1 MSDIRPP
8 EGARAEVRRTEALPS
23 NSPLLQ
29 TEGLS
34 VEFPVRRG
42 LLRREVARLRAV
54 HRVSLEVRPGEVLG
68 IVGESGCGKTTLGR
82 AMVGLVE
89 TSAGTLRVE
98 GRDVA
103 ALSPDER
110 RQLTR
115 DVQMVFQ
122 DPFASLNPRKR
133 IRQILEVPF
142 AVHASLGLAPGAA
155 REARIRE
162 LVELVGLAPEHLD
175 RWPHELS
182 GGQRQRV
189 GIARALALN
198 PKVVVLDEP
207 LSALDMSIQSQVLNL
222 LVDLQERLGLS
233 YVFISH
239 DLSIV
244 EYLCDT
250 VAVMYLGRVVE
261 TAPAAAL
268 FAAPRHPY
276 TQALLAAVPNP
287 VPRRERPGRPL
298 EGDVPGLLHAPTG
311 CSFHTRCP
319 LAESRCRASVPELRA
334 IDTTGLHLGACHLL

>member
-1 MSDIRPP
+1 MS
-8 EGARAEVRRTEALPS
+8 AVA
-23 NSPLLQ
+23 PLLQ
-29 TEGLS
+29 ADALS

-42 LLRREVARLRAV
+42 VLRREVARLRAV
-54 HRVSLEVRPGEVLG
+54 HRVSVEVRAGEVLG

-82 AMVGLVE
+82 AMVGLI
-89 TSAGTLRVE
+89 APDGGTLRVE

-103 ALSPDER
+103 TLSPDER
-110 RQLTR
+110 RRMTR

-133 IRQILEVPF
+133 IRQVLELPF
-142 AVHASLGLAPGAA
+142 EVHGLAGGAG

-162 LVELVGLAPEHLD
+162 LVALVGLSAEHLD

-189 GIARALALN
+189 GIARALALQ

-222 LVDLQERLGLS
+222 LVDLRERLNLS

-244 EYLCDT
+244 EYLCDD

-261 TAPAAAL
+261 SAPAAQL
-268 FAAPRHPY
+268 FASPRHPY

-287 VPRRERPGRPL
+287 DPRRGRPGRPL
-298 EGDVPGLLHAPTG
+298 EGDVPGLLHAPNG
-311 CSFHTRCP
+311 CAFHTRCP
-319 LAESRCRASVPELRA
+319 LAQPQCRESVPELRVV
-334 IDTTGLHLGACHLL
+334 DTTGLQRAACHLL

>member
-1 MSDIRPP
+1 MT
-8 EGARAEVRRTEALPS
+8 A
-23 NSPLLQ
+23 PLLQ
-29 TEGLS
+29 AEGLS
-34 VEFPVRRG
+34 IEFPIRRG

-54 HRVSLEVRPGEVLG
+54 NDVSVEVRPGEVLG

-82 AMVGLVE
+82 AMVGLYPP
-89 TSAGTLRVE
+89 TSGTLRVE

-103 ALSPDER
+103 MLGADER
-110 RQLTR
+110 RQMTR

-142 AVHASLGLAPGAA
+142 EVHGVPGGVE
-155 REARIRE
+155 REQRIRE
-162 LVELVGLAPEHLD
+162 LIELVGRAPDHRVRCRHALA
-175 RWPHELS
+175 
-182 GGQRQRV
+182 GAQRQRV
-189 GIARALALN
+189 GIARALALH

-244 EYLCDT
+244 EYLSDT

-261 TAPAAAL
+261 SAPAAQL

-276 TQALLAAVPNP
+276 TQALLESVPNP
-287 VPRRERPGRPL
+287 VPRRERPRRPL
-298 EGDVPGLLHAPTG
+298 EGDVPGLLHAPAG
-311 CSFHTRCP
+311 CAFHPRCP
-319 LAESRCRASVPELRA
+319 MAEPRCRESVPELRV
-334 IDTTGLHLGACHLL
+334 IGTERLHLGACHLL

>member
-1 MSDIRPP
+1 MT
-8 EGARAEVRRTEALPS
+8 A
-23 NSPLLQ
+23 PLLQ
-29 TEGLS
+29 AEGLS

-42 LLRREVARLRAV
+42 VLRREVARLRAV
-54 HRVSLEVRPGEVLG
+54 NQVSVQVNVGEVLG

-82 AMVGLVE
+82 AMVGLYPP
-89 TSAGTLRVE
+89 SAGTLRVE

-103 ALSPDER
+103 TLGADER
-110 RQLTR
+110 RQMTR

-133 IRQILEVPF
+133 IRQVLETPF
-142 AVHASLGLAPGAA
+142 EVHDMATGAQ

-162 LVELVGLAPEHLD
+162 LVALVGLSPEHLD

-189 GIARALALN
+189 GIARALALE

-222 LVDLQERLGLS
+222 LVELQERLRLS

-268 FAAPRHPY
+268 FASPRHPY

-287 VPRRERPGRPL
+287 DPRRERPGRPL
-298 EGDVPGLLHAPTG
+298 EGDVPGLLNAPKG
-311 CSFHTRCP
+311 CAFSTRCP
-319 LAESRCRASVPELRA
+319 LVQPRCREAEPELRV
-334 IDTTGLHLGACHLL
+334 IDAAGLHRAACHLL

>member
-1 MSDIRPP
+1 MSV
-8 EGARAEVRRTEALPS
+8 AA
-23 NSPLLQ
+23 PLLQ
-29 TEGLS
+29 ADGLS

-42 LLRREVARLRAV
+42 VLRREVGRLRAV
-54 HRVSLEVRPGEVLG
+54 QGVSVEVRAGEVLG
-68 IVGESGCGKTTLGR
+68 VVGESGCGKTTLGR
-82 AMVGLVE
+82 ALVGLIE
-89 TSAGTLRVE
+89 PAAGTLRID

-103 ALSPDER
+103 TLSPAER
-110 RQLTR
+110 RALAR

-133 IRQILEVPF
+133 IRRILEAPF
-142 AVHASLGLAPGAA
+142 EVHGLAAGAE

-162 LVELVGLAPEHLD
+162 LAALVGLAPEHLD

-189 GIARALALN
+189 GIARALALQ

-222 LVDLQERLGLS
+222 LVELQQRLGLS

-244 EYLCDT
+244 EYLCDS

-261 TAPAAAL
+261 SAPAAAL
-268 FAAPRHPY
+268 FASPRHPY
-276 TQALLAAVPNP
+276 TQALLAAAPDP
-287 VPRRERPGRPL
+287 DPRRERPGRPL
-298 EGDVPGLLHAPTG
+298 EGDVPGLLHAPAG

-319 LAESRCRASVPELRA
+319 LAEPRCRESAPELRV
-334 IDTTGLHLGACHLL
+334 IDLAGLHRAACHLL

>member
-1 MSDIRPP
+1 MT
-8 EGARAEVRRTEALPS
+8 A
-23 NSPLLQ
+23 PLLQ
-29 TEGLS
+29 AEGLS
-34 VEFPVRRG
+34 IDFPVRRG

-54 HRVSLEVRPGEVLG
+54 NGVSMEIRPGEVLG

-82 AMVGLVE
+82 ALVGLHE
-89 TSAGTLRVE
+89 PSAGTLRLE

-103 ALSPDER
+103 SLSPDER
-110 RQLTR
+110 RQMTR

-133 IRQILEVPF
+133 IRQILETPF
-142 AVHASLGLAPGAA
+142 EVHGLPGGAE
-155 REARIRE
+155 RETRIRE
-162 LVELVGLAPEHLD
+162 LVDLVGLAPEHLD

-189 GIARALALN
+189 GIARALALH

-207 LSALDMSIQSQVLNL
+207 LSALDMAIQSQVLNL
-222 LVDLQERLGLS
+222 LVDLQERLNLG

-244 EYLCDT
+244 EYLSDS

-261 TAPAAAL
+261 SAPAAEL
-268 FAAPRHPY
+268 FASPRHPY

-287 VPRRERPGRPL
+287 VPHRVRASRPL
-298 EGDVPGLLHAPTG
+298 EGDVPGLLGAPSG
-311 CSFHTRCP
+311 CAFHPRCP
-319 LAESRCRASVPELRA
+319 LAEPHCRESVPALRP
-334 IDTTGLHLGACHLL
+334 IDTTRLHLGACHLL

>member
-1 MSDIRPP
+1 MT
-8 EGARAEVRRTEALPS
+8 A
-23 NSPLLQ
+23 PLLQ
-29 TEGLS
+29 VENLS

-42 LLRREVARLRAV
+42 VLRREVARLRAV
-54 HRVSLEVRPGEVLG
+54 DGVSLAVAPGEVLG
-68 IVGESGCGKTTLGR
+68 VVGESGCGKTTLGR
-82 AMVGLVE
+82 AMVGLYE
-89 TSAGTLRVE
+89 PTAGMLRVE

-103 ALSPDER
+103 MLGEDER
-110 RQLTR
+110 RRLAR

-142 AVHASLGLAPGAA
+142 EVHGLAKGAE
-155 REARIRE
+155 RERRLLE
-162 LVELVGLAPEHLD
+162 LASLVGLLPEHLD

-189 GIARALALN
+189 GIARALALA

-222 LVDLQERLGLS
+222 LVDLQARLGLS

-261 TAPAAAL
+261 AAPAAAL
-268 FAAPRHPY
+268 FAQPRHPY
-276 TQALLAAVPNP
+276 TQALLAAVPDP
-287 VPRRERPGRPL
+287 VPRRERATRPL
-298 EGDVPGLLHAPTG
+298 QGDVPGLGHAPAG
-311 CSFHTRCP
+311 CAFHTRCP
-319 LAESRCRASVPELRA
+319 LAQAQCRERVPALRA
-334 IDTTGLHLGACHLL
+334 IDTTGLHRAACHLLSTPP

>member
-1 MSDIRPP
+1 MS
-8 EGARAEVRRTEALPS
+8 ATA
-23 NSPLLQ
+23 LLQ
-29 TEGLS
+29 AEGLS
-34 VEFPVRRG
+34 VEFPVRGG

-54 HRVSLEVRPGEVLG
+54 DRVDVQVAAGEVLG

-82 AMVGLVE
+82 ALVGLIE
-89 TSAGTLRVE
+89 PDAGILRVE

-103 ALSPDER
+103 TLSREER
-110 RQLTR
+110 RALTR

-133 IRQILEVPF
+133 VRQALALPF
-142 AVHASLGLAPGAA
+142 EAHGLPVD
-155 REARIRE
+155 EARIHE
-162 LVELVGLAPEHLD
+162 LAGLVGLAPEHLD

-189 GIARALALN
+189 GIARALALQ

-222 LVDLQERLGLS
+222 LVDLQERLALS

-239 DLSIV
+239 DLSV
-244 EYLCDT
+244 VAWLCDR

-268 FAAPRHPY
+268 FASPRHPY
-276 TQALLAAVPNP
+276 TQALLAAVPDP
-287 VPRRERPGRPL
+287 VPRRVRAGHPL
-298 EGDVPGLLHAPTG
+298 EGDVPSPLQAPAG
-311 CSFHTRCP
+311 CAFHTRCP
-319 LAESRCRASVPELRA
+319 LAQPRCRESVPELRRLGA
-334 IDTTGLHLGACHLL
+334 IDMHLAACHLL

>member
-1 MSDIRPP
+1 M
-8 EGARAEVRRTEALPS
+8 TE
-23 NSPLLQ
+23 PLLQ
-29 TEGLS
+29 VEHLC
-34 VEFPVRRG
+34 VEFPIRRG

-54 HRVSLEVRPGEVLG
+54 NDVNLEIRPGEVLG

-82 AMVGLVE
+82 AMVGLNPP
-89 TSAGTLRVE
+89 TSGTLRVE

-103 ALSPDER
+103 ALDAEAR

-133 IRQILEVPF
+133 IRQILELPF
-142 AVHASLGLAPGAA
+142 EVHAMPGGAE
-155 REARIRE
+155 RERRILE
-162 LVELVGLAPEHLD
+162 LVELVGLSPEHLD

-182 GGQRQRV
+182 GGQRQRI
-189 GIARALALN
+189 GIARALALQ

-222 LVDLQERLGLS
+222 LVDLQERLDLS

-244 EYLCDT
+244 EYLSDT

-268 FAAPRHPY
+268 FASPRHPY
-276 TQALLAAVPNP
+276 TQALLGAVPNP
-287 VPRRERPGRPL
+287 DPRRKRPGRPL
-298 EGDVPGLLHAPTG
+298 EGDVPGLAQAPRG
-311 CSFHTRCP
+311 CAFHTRCP
-319 LAESRCRASVPELRA
+319 LAEPRCQESVPELRV
-334 IDTTGLHLGACHLL
+334 IGTERLHLGACHLL

>member
-1 MSDIRPP
+1 M
-8 EGARAEVRRTEALPS
+8 TAL
-23 NSPLLQ
+23 LLQ
-29 TEGLS
+29 ADDLS

-42 LLRREVARLRAV
+42 ILRREVARLRAV
-54 HRVSLEVRPGEVLG
+54 NQVSLQIDAGEVLG

-82 AMVGLVE
+82 AMVGLYPP
-89 TSAGTLRVE
+89 TSGTLRIE

-103 ALSPDER
+103 MLSDEQR
-110 RQLTR
+110 REMTR

-133 IRQILEVPF
+133 IRQILELPF
-142 AVHASLGLAPGAA
+142 EVHGRPGGAA
-155 REARIRE
+155 RDARIRE

-182 GGQRQRV
+182 GGQRQRI
-189 GIARALALN
+189 GIARALALQ

-222 LVDLQERLGLS
+222 LVDLQQRLKLS

-261 TAPAAAL
+261 SAPAKAL
-268 FAAPRHPY
+268 FASPRHPY

-287 VPRRERPGRPL
+287 VPQRDRPARTL
-298 EGDVPGLLHAPTG
+298 EGDVPGLLHAPAG
-311 CSFHTRCP
+311 CAFHTRCP
-319 LAESRCRASVPELRA
+319 LAEARCRESVPELRA
-334 IDTTGLHLGACHLL
+334 VDTDRLHLGACHLL

>member
-1 MSDIRPP
+1 MTAP
-8 EGARAEVRRTEALPS
+8 
-23 NSPLLQ
+23 PLLQ
-29 TEGLS
+29 AESLS
-34 VEFPVRRG
+34 VDFPVRGG
-42 LLRREVARLRAV
+42 LFKREIARLRAV
-54 HRVSLEVRPGEVLG
+54 DGVSLEVRAGEVLG
-68 IVGESGCGKTTLGR
+68 VVGESGCGKTTLGR
-82 AMVGLVE
+82 AMVGLYSP
-89 TSAGTLRVE
+89 TSGRLLVE

-103 ALSPDER
+103 TLGEAER
-110 RQLTR
+110 RLLTR

-142 AVHASLGLAPGAA
+142 EVHGLAAGAE

-182 GGQRQRV
+182 GGQRQRIV
-189 GIARALALN
+189 IARALALA
-198 PKVVVLDEP
+198 PKVMVLDEP

-222 LVDLQERLGLS
+222 LVDLQRRFGLS

-276 TQALLAAVPNP
+276 TQALLAAVPDP
-287 VPRRERPGRPL
+287 VPRREQRTMRPP
-298 EGDVPGLLHAPTG
+298 EGDVPSALEAPAG
-311 CSFHTRCP
+311 CAFHPRCP
-319 LAESRCRASVPELRA
+319 LAQPRCRESVPALRVV
-334 IDTTGLHLGACHLL
+334 DTTGLRRAACHLL

>member
-1 MSDIRPP
+1 MS
-8 EGARAEVRRTEALPS
+8 AAV
-23 NSPLLQ
+23 PLLQ
-29 TEGLS
+29 AEALS

-42 LLRREVARLRAV
+42 ILRREVARLRAV
-54 HRVSLEVRPGEVLG
+54 HRVSVEVRAGEVLG

-82 AMVGLVE
+82 AMVGLIPAD
-89 TSAGTLRVE
+89 SGTLRVE

-103 ALSPDER
+103 TLSPDER
-110 RQLTR
+110 RRMTR

-133 IRQILEVPF
+133 IRQVLELPF
-142 AVHASLGLAPGAA
+142 DVHGLASGDE

-162 LVELVGLAPEHLD
+162 LVALVGLSAEHLD

-189 GIARALALN
+189 GIARALALQ

-222 LVDLQERLGLS
+222 LVDLRERLNLS

-244 EYLCDT
+244 EYLCDD

-261 TAPAAAL
+261 SAPAARL
-268 FAAPRHPY
+268 FASPRHPY

-287 VPRRERPGRPL
+287 DPRRERPGRPL
-298 EGDVPGLLHAPTG
+298 EGDVPGLLHAPNG
-311 CSFHTRCP
+311 CAFHTRCP
-319 LAESRCRASVPELRA
+319 LARPQCRESVPELR
-334 IDTTGLHLGACHLL
+334 IVDTTGLQRAACHLL

>member
-1 MSDIRPP
+1 MT
-8 EGARAEVRRTEALPS
+8 A
-23 NSPLLQ
+23 PLLQ
-29 TEGLS
+29 TEGVS

-42 LLRREVARLRAV
+42 ILRREVARLRAV
-54 HRVSLEVRPGEVLG
+54 QGVSVAVAAGEVLG

-103 ALSPDER
+103 ALSPEER
-110 RQLTR
+110 RRLTR

-142 AVHASLGLAPGAA
+142 EVHGMASGAE

-162 LVELVGLAPEHLD
+162 LVDLVGLVPEHLD

-189 GIARALALN
+189 GIARALALQ

-244 EYLCDT
+244 EYLCDS

-261 TAPAAAL
+261 SAPARAL
-268 FAAPRHPY
+268 FAGPLHPY
-276 TQALLAAVPNP
+276 TQALLAAVPDP
-287 VPRRERPGRPL
+287 VPRRARASRPL

-319 LAESRCRASVPELRA
+319 LVQPRCRASVPELRV
-334 IDTTGLHLGACHLL
+334 IDTAGLHRAACHLL

>member
-1 MSDIRPP
+1 MT
-8 EGARAEVRRTEALPS
+8 A
-23 NSPLLQ
+23 PLLQ

-42 LLRREVARLRAV
+42 ILRREVARLRAV
-54 HRVSLEVRPGEVLG
+54 QGVSVAVAAGEVLG

-103 ALSPDER
+103 ALSPEER
-110 RQLTR
+110 RRLTR

-142 AVHASLGLAPGAA
+142 EVHGMAAGAE

-162 LVELVGLAPEHLD
+162 LVGLVGLVPEHLD

-189 GIARALALN
+189 GIARALALQ

-244 EYLCDT
+244 EYLCDS

-261 TAPAAAL
+261 SAPAQAL
-268 FAAPRHPY
+268 FAGPLHPY
-276 TQALLAAVPNP
+276 TQALLAAVPDP
-287 VPRRERPGRPL
+287 VPRRERASRPL

-319 LAESRCRASVPELRA
+319 LVQPRCRASVPELRV
-334 IDTTGLHLGACHLL
+334 IDTAGLHRAACHLL

>member
-1 MSDIRPP
+1 MN
-8 EGARAEVRRTEALPS
+8 A
-23 NSPLLQ
+23 PLLQ
-29 TEGLS
+29 AAGLS
-34 VEFPVRRG
+34 VEFPVRGG

-54 HRVSLEVRPGEVLG
+54 QRVDLTLAPGEVLG

-82 AMVGLVE
+82 ALVGLVE
-89 TSAGTLRVE
+89 PDAGTLRVE

-103 ALSPDER
+103 TLTREER
-110 RQLTR
+110 RALTR

-133 IRQILEVPF
+133 VRQVLALPF
-142 AVHASLGLAPGAA
+142 EAHGLAVDQA
-155 REARIRE
+155 RLRE
-162 LVELVGLAPEHLD
+162 LAQMVGLAPEHLD

-189 GIARALALN
+189 GIARALALG

-222 LVDLQERLGLS
+222 LVDLQERLALS

-239 DLSIV
+239 DLSVV
-244 EYLCDT
+244 EWLSDS
-250 VAVMYLGRVVE
+250 VAVMYLGRIVE

-276 TQALLAAVPNP
+276 TQALLAAVPDP
-287 VPRRERPGRPL
+287 VPRRERASRPL
-298 EGDVPGLLHAPTG
+298 EGDVPSPLRAPTG
-311 CSFHTRCP
+311 CAFHTRCP
-319 LAESRCRASVPELRA
+319 LAQARCRQSVPELRRVG
-334 IDTTGLHLGACHLL
+334 DTDTHLAACHLL

>member
-1 MSDIRPP
+1 MT
-8 EGARAEVRRTEALPS
+8 AAA
-23 NSPLLQ
+23 PLLRADA
-29 TEGLS
+29 LS

-42 LLRREVARLRAV
+42 ILRREVARLRAV
-54 HRVSLEVRPGEVLG
+54 HRVSVEVRAGEVLG

-82 AMVGLVE
+82 AMVGLIAPV
-89 TSAGTLRVE
+89 AGILRVE

-103 ALSPDER
+103 TLSPDER
-110 RQLTR
+110 RRMTR
-115 DVQMVFQ
+115 EVQMVFQ

-133 IRQILEVPF
+133 IRQVLELPF
-142 AVHASLGLAPGAA
+142 EVHGLADGAE

-162 LVELVGLAPEHLD
+162 LVALVGLSAEHLD

-189 GIARALALN
+189 GIARALALQ

-222 LVDLQERLGLS
+222 LVDLRERLNLS

-244 EYLCDT
+244 EYLCDD

-261 TAPAAAL
+261 SAPAAQL
-268 FAAPRHPY
+268 FASPRHPY

-287 VPRRERPGRPL
+287 DPRRERPGRPL
-298 EGDVPGLLHAPTG
+298 EGDVPGLLHAPNG
-311 CSFHTRCP
+311 CAFHTRCP
-319 LAESRCRASVPELRA
+319 LAQPQCRESVPELR
-334 IDTTGLHLGACHLL
+334 IVDTTGLQRAACHLL

>member
-1 MSDIRPP
+1 MT
-8 EGARAEVRRTEALPS
+8 A
-23 NSPLLQ
+23 PLLQ
-29 TEGLS
+29 VEDLA

-54 HRVSLEVRPGEVLG
+54 NGVSLTLRAGEVLG
-68 IVGESGCGKTTLGR
+68 VVGESGCGKTTLGR
-82 AMVGLVE
+82 AMAGLYAP
-89 TSAGTLRVE
+89 SSGTLRVE

-103 ALSPDER
+103 SLGDEER

-142 AVHASLGLAPGAA
+142 EVHGMAGGAE

-162 LVELVGLAPEHLD
+162 LVSLVGLLPEHLD

-189 GIARALALN
+189 GIARALALQ

-222 LVDLQERLGLS
+222 LVDLQARLSLS

-244 EYLCDT
+244 EYLCDS

-276 TQALLAAVPNP
+276 TQALLAAVPDP
-287 VPRRERPGRPL
+287 VPRRERASRQL
-298 EGDVPGLLHAPTG
+298 EGDVPSLLDAPTG
-311 CSFHTRCP
+311 CAFHTRCP
-319 LAESRCRASVPELRA
+319 IAEPRCRESVPELRV
-334 IDTTGLHLGACHLL
+334 IDTAGLHRAACHLL

>member
-1 MSDIRPP
+1 M
-8 EGARAEVRRTEALPS
+8 TE
-23 NSPLLQ
+23 PLLQ
-29 TEGLS
+29 VENLC
-34 VEFPVRRG
+34 VEFPIRRG
-42 LLRREVARLRAV
+42 VLRREVARLRAV
-54 HRVSLEVRPGEVLG
+54 NDVSVEIRSGQVLG

-82 AMVGLVE
+82 AMVGLVPP
-89 TSAGTLRVE
+89 TSGTLRVE

-103 ALSPDER
+103 ALASEER

-142 AVHASLGLAPGAA
+142 EVHGLESGAG

-182 GGQRQRV
+182 GGQRQRI
-189 GIARALALN
+189 GIARALALH

-222 LVDLQERLGLS
+222 LVDLQERLNLS

-244 EYLCDT
+244 EYLCDA

-261 TAPAAAL
+261 SAPAAAL
-268 FAAPRHPY
+268 FASPRHPY
-276 TQALLAAVPNP
+276 TQALLESVPDP
-287 VPRRERPGRPL
+287 DPRHERPARPL
-298 EGDVPGLLHAPTG
+298 EGDVPGLLDAPRG
-311 CSFHTRCP
+311 CAFHTRCP
-319 LAESRCRASVPELRA
+319 IAQPRCRESVPELRT
-334 IDTTGLHLGACHLL
+334 IGTDGLHRAACHLL